1 VTERRIAVV
10 GAGLGGL
17 SVAARLA
24 SDGHQVDVF
33 DSQDFPGGKAGTQQL
48 GDYRFDTGP
57 SLVTMPEVFD
67 ELFAACGETREEF
80 VRFTRLDE
88 ICRYLYA
95 DGTRLSSFADPARF
109 AAEIDSKT
117 ADSSASILRFL
128 EYAARIYRV
137 SADLFLRK
145 SLHEFRTYASWRG
158 LASILSLGRIDPLRT
173 MDRAVRSFFTDPRTV
188 QFFNRYATY
197 NGSNPYRTPATLNII
212 PHVEYGIGA
221 AAADDGVFA
230 IPSGL
235 ARLAEKKGARLHL
248 GIRVDRIVY
257 EEDTRRIRGIV
268 ADGEQMEYDAV
279 VSNSDVVRTYR
290 TLLEDEDA
298 PLLKRYLK
306 LEPSSSGLVF
316 LLGVKNKF
324 PDLGLHNIFFSG
336 DYHAEFADIFDR
348 HRCPT
353 DPTVYVNITSRVT
366 PADAPARGEN
376 WFVLVNAPYDSGQNW
391 PDEVTRTRAAV
402 LDRLSRALSQ
412 DIESEIEVESVMT
425 PADIEERTG
434 SRFGSLYGIS
444 SNSRMAAFL
453 RHPNR
458 SRRYPG
464 LFFCGGGVHPG
475 GGMPLVV
482 LSGKIT
488 ADLIR
493 REIRRGR
500 L

>member
-1 VTERRIAVV
+1 VTARRIAVV

-24 SDGHQVDVF
+24 ADGHQVDVF
-33 DSQDFPGGKAGTQQL
+33 DSQDFPGGKAGTEQL
-48 GDYRFDTGP
+48 GGYRFDTGP

-67 ELFAACGETREEF
+67 ELFAETGESREEF
-80 VRFTRLDE
+80 IRFTALDE
-88 ICRYLYA
+88 ICRYFFD
-95 DGTRLSSFADPARF
+95 DGMRLSSFADRDKF

-117 ADSSASILRFL
+117 ADSRGSLFRFL
-128 EYAARIYRV
+128 DYAARIYRV

-145 SLHEFRTYASWRG
+145 SLHEPRTYVSRRA
-158 LASILSLGRIDPLRT
+158 LASILSLGRIDPLRS
-173 MDRAVRSFFTDPRTV
+173 MDRAVQSFFTDPRMV

-221 AAADDGVFA
+221 AAADDGIFS
-230 IPSGL
+230 IPSGI
-235 ARLAEKKGARLHL
+235 ARLARKKGASLHL
-248 GIRVDRIVY
+248 GTGVDRIVY
-257 EEDTRRIRGIV
+257 DQTTRRVRGIV
-268 ADGEQMEYDAV
+268 VGGERRDYDAV
-279 VSNSDVVRTYR
+279 VSNADVVRTYR
-290 TLLEDEDA
+290 TLLKDEDA

-316 LLGVKNKF
+316 YLGMKETF

-336 DYHAEFADIFDR
+336 DYRAEFSDIFDA
-348 HRCPT
+348 HKCPS
-353 DPTVYVNITSRVT
+353 DPTVYVNITSKVT
-366 PADAPARGEN
+366 PSDAPAGGEN
-376 WFVLVNAPYDSGQNW
+376 WFVLVNAPHNSGQDW
-391 PDEVTRTRAAV
+391 RAEVARTRAV
-402 LDRLSRALSQ
+402 VMDRLSRSLGR
-412 DIESEIEVESVMT
+412 DVEFVIDLESVMT

-464 LFFCGGGVHPG
+464 LFFCGGSAHPG

-493 REIRRGR
+493 TQIAGDR